1 MPAGLPE
8 RSASQPGRWSDVT
21 EMHLYD
27 LRVTVERIEGRSVC
41 GLVVGDFFEVTESSR
56 VRIPAGGHFC
66 LFAIQAVLPLLPA
79 KMRRLPD
86 EDWLEQD
93 NLVCCPDPEE
103 GLIMRI
109 ERIGERALVTEELT

>member
-1 MPAGLPE
+1 MTA
-8 RSASQPGRWSDVT
+8 
-21 EMHLYD
+21 MHLYD

-41 GLVVGDFFEVTESSR
+41 GLAVGDYFEVTESSR
-56 VRIPAGGHFC
+56 VRIPAGKHFC

-93 NLVCCPDPEE
+93 NLVCCPEPEE
-103 GLIMRI
+103 GLVMRI
-109 ERIGERALVTEELT
+109 ERLSERSLVTEELT

>member
-1 MPAGLPE
+1 MEAA
-8 RSASQPGRWSDVT
+8 RRRAVIGRFGQCCVTIVCRIIGATVT
-21 EMHLYD
+21 EMQLYD

-41 GLVVGDFFEVTESSR
+41 GLAVGDYFEVTESSR
-56 VRIPAGGHFC
+56 VRIPAGKHFC
-66 LFAIQAVLPLLPA
+66 LFAIQAGLPLLPA

-103 GLIMRI
+103 GLVMR
-109 ERIGERALVTEELT
+109 

>member
-1 MPAGLPE
+1 M
-8 RSASQPGRWSDVT
+8 T
-21 EMHLYD
+21 EMQLYD
-27 LRVTVERIEGRSVC
+27 LRVIVERIEGRSVC
-41 GLVVGDFFEVTESSR
+41 GLEVGDFFEVTESSR
-56 VRIPAGGHFC
+56 VRIPADRHFC

-79 KMRRLPD
+79 KMRQLPD

-103 GLIMRI
+103 RLIMRI